1 MEFRGSNRTQAWTK
15 YAFVIL
21 LITLATACVS
31 QAQDITGDWQG
42 TLTNDMGELRLIV
55 HVTKTADGTLKATMD
70 SPDQAMAGAP
80 LDTFT
85 FEGGK
90 VHFTL
95 NVAKGI
101 FDGSLK
107 GSSTISGNWT
117 QGPSP
122 KMPLVLT
129 KTATPLKLQHD
140 PAPPSDIDGKWDGI
154 YETPAGESGRIGK
167 NHVTFHIKNTADGLT
182 ATVDLADMNIQ
193 GWPATAVTRKGSS
206 IKIIMKSTNS
216 VFSGKANKSLDS
228 ISGDW
233 TQGDGPSRSLVLK
246 HSKEDSP
253 DASKPTP

>member
-1 MEFRGSNRTQAWTK
+1 MRFRGSNRYHAGTK
-15 YAFVIL
+15 YAFAIL
-21 LITLATACVS
+21 VITLATVCDS

-55 HVTKTADGTLKATMD
+55 HVTKAADGTLKATMD

-85 FEGGK
+85 LDGTK

-95 NVAKGI
+95 NVAKGV

-107 GSSTISGNWT
+107 GSSSISGSWT

-122 KMPLVLT
+122 KMPLTLN
-129 KTATPLKLQHD
+129 KTTTPLKLQHD
-140 PAPPSDIDGKWDGI
+140 PAPPSDIDGAWEGI
-154 YETPAGESGRIGK
+154 YDTPAGESGRVGK

-182 ATVDLADMNIQ
+182 ATLDLPDANIK
-193 GWPATAVTRKGSS
+193 GWPATSVTRKGSS
-206 IKIIMKSTNS
+206 IKIATKQINTI
-216 VFSGKANKSLDS
+216 FSGKANKNLDA

-233 TQGDGPSRSLVLK
+233 TQGDGPSRALILK
-246 HSKEDSP
+246 RTKEDSP
-253 DASKPTP
+253 DAQKPKQ